1 VQLGIFLMVVGGA
14 WFIWRQRI
22 ARRHAVIIEGMLRLR
37 EPFSGGQ
44 LRALELV
51 GMLFCSLLFLA
62 GLALVLLHAFMR

>member
-1 VQLGIFLMVVGGA
+1 MQLGIFLMVVGGA

-22 ARRHAVIIEGMLRLR
+22 ARRQAVIIEGMLRLR